1 LRTRTDFLSS
11 LDFAVNT
18 SSSATPPQ
26 REGLPASYKMRADAH
41 YVDQLDR
48 QESAPTFRF
57 LPPSR
62 FSGEARVEVTA
73 AFIESV
79 RQHGVLQPLIVRRDG
94 SDYRMIDGRKRLAA
108 AIAAGAATVPCL
120 VHHIDADAAA
130 ALETALRVQ
139 TAAAAPAEKPV
150 EARSDQSDAAI
161 GRGTGALLKSL
172 AQLNSCSALLDH
184 ADHTQRTLAEIVR
197 VEAARSWCIA
207 TMLPIAAETQAATE
221 YATTRYPLRRLFE
234 RVVALCEHERR
245 LRAVQLETKIGIA
258 EATEFAVTPDVVVA
272 ALGGVVLSAFELCG
286 EQPGARFEIAAAAR
300 GSDGCVVSVAGPRAA
315 RQPEPVSFAGMMLA
329 AAKLAATLFGGRL
342 TTQTR
347 ESGTIYSMN
356 FAPSL

>member
-1 LRTRTDFLSS
+1 
-11 LDFAVNT
+11 
-18 SSSATPPQ
+18 
-26 REGLPASYKMRADAH
+26 MRADAH

-48 QESAPTFRF
+48 QETAPTFRF

-94 SDYRMIDGRKRLAA
+94 SDYRLIDGRKRLAA
-108 AIAAGAATVPCL
+108 AIAAGAASVPCL
-120 VHHIDADAAA
+120 VHHIDADAAV

-139 TAAAAPAEKPV
+139 AAAAAAPVEQPS
-150 EARSDQSDAAI
+150 EARSDQSAAAI

-172 AQLNSCSALLDH
+172 AQLNSCSALLDN
-184 ADHTQRTLAEIVR
+184 ADLTQRTLAEIVR

-221 YATTRYPLRRLFE
+221 YTTTRYPVRRLFD
-234 RVVALCEHERR
+234 RVTALCEHERR
-245 LRAVQLETKIGIA
+245 LRAVQLESKIGIA
-258 EATEFAVTPDVVVA
+258 EATEFAVNPDVVVA

-286 EQPGARFEIAAAAR
+286 DQPSARFEIAAATR

-315 RQPEPVSFAGMMLA
+315 RQPEPVSFAAMMLA

-347 ESGTIYSMN
+347 EAGTMYSMI
-356 FAPSL
+356 FAPAL